1 MIYVKINDT
10 LYPATITGEDKDWNW
25 GERPSK
31 SITVEMS
38 HAEADALFVDGV
50 AWSMVERV
58 EVRKPKLDEN
68 GFPVFDASG
77 MVVVDGTEIRETETD
92 FSDYDLAGELIDHR
106 NGKITAKM
114 GKHTADELLA
124 VIMGGK

>member
-10 LYPATITGEDKDWNW
+10 LYPATITGDLKDWNW

-38 HAEADALFVDGV
+38 HAEANALFVDGAV
-50 AWSMVERV
+50 WGMVIRE
-58 EVRKPKLDEN
+58 EVPTVKLDEN
-68 GFPVFDASG
+68 GMPVMGADG
-77 MVVVDGTEIRETETD
+77 MFVQDGTKIRETEQD
-92 FSDYDLAGELIDHR
+92 CSEYDLAGELIDHR

-114 GKHTADELLA
+114 GKHTAEELLA

>member
-10 LYPATITGEDKDWNW
+10 LYPATITGEPKDWNW

-38 HAEADALFVDGV
+38 HAEADALFVDGAV
-50 AWSMVERV
+50 WGMVERV
-58 EVRKPKLDEN
+58 EVPIVKLDE
-68 GFPVFDASG
+68 SG
-77 MVVVDGTEIRETETD
+77 MPVMCADGLFVQTSTEIRETETD

>member
-38 HAEADALFVDGV
+38 HAEADALFVDGA

-77 MVVVDGTEIRETETD
+77 MVVVDGTEIRETEQD
-92 FSDYDLAGELIDHR
+92 CSDYDLAGDLIDHR

>member
-10 LYPATITGEDKDWNW
+10 LCPATITGEEKDWNW

-38 HAEADALFVDGV
+38 HAEADALFVDGAV
-50 AWSMVERV
+50 WSMVERV
-58 EVRKPKLDEN
+58 EVPTVKLDE
-68 GFPVFDASG
+68 SG
-77 MVVVDGTEIRETETD
+77 MPVMGADGLFVQTGTEIRETEMD
-92 FSDYDLAGELIDHR
+92 FSDYDLAGDLIDHR

>member
-10 LYPATITGEDKDWNW
+10 LYPATITGEEKDWNW

-38 HAEADALFVDGV
+38 HAEADALFVDGA

-77 MVVVDGTEIRETETD
+77 MVVVDGTEIRETEQD
-92 FSDYDLAGELIDHR
+92 CSDYDLAGELIDHR

-114 GKHTADELLA
+114 GKHTAEELLA

>member
-10 LYPATITGEDKDWNW
+10 LYPATITGEEKDWNW

-38 HAEADALFVDGV
+38 HAEANALFVDGAV
-50 AWSMVERV
+50 WSVVERV
-58 EVRKPKLDEN
+58 EVPTVKLDEN
-68 GFPVFDASG
+68 GMPVMGA
-77 MVVVDGTEIRETETD
+77 DGLFVQTGTKIRETETD
-92 FSDYDLAGELIDHR
+92 FSDYDLAGDLIDHR

>member
-10 LYPATITGEDKDWNW
+10 LYPATITGEEKDWNW
-25 GERPSK
+25 GERESK

-38 HAEADALFVDGV
+38 HAEADALFVDGA
-50 AWSMVERV
+50 AWGMVNRV
-58 EVRKPKLDEN
+58 EVPVYQTDE
-68 GFPVFDASG
+68 SG
-77 MVVVDGTEIRETETD
+77 MPVMGADGLFVQSGTKIEEMEKD
-92 FSDYDLAGELIDHR
+92 FSDYDLAGDLIDHR

-114 GKHTADELLA
+114 GKHTAEELLA

>member
-10 LYPATITGEDKDWNW
+10 LYPATVTSYPNNPGWDSRD
-25 GERPSK
+25 SK
-31 SITVEMS
+31 SITVEME
-38 HAEADALFVDGV
+38 HAEADALFVDGAV
-50 AWSMVERV
+50 WSVVDRV
-58 EVRKPKLDEN
+58 EVPVYETDAN
-68 GFPVFDASG
+68 GMPLMGEKGLPVQT
-77 MVVVDGTEIRETETD
+77 GTEIRETETD

-114 GKHTADELLA
+114 GKHTAEELLA

>member
-10 LYPATITGEDKDWNW
+10 LYPATITGEEKDWNW

-38 HAEADALFVDGV
+38 HAEADALFVDGAV
-50 AWSMVERV
+50 WGMVDRV
-58 EVRKPKLDEN
+58 EVPVYKTGEN
-68 GFPVFDASG
+68 GMPVIGADGLF
-77 MVVVDGTEIRETETD
+77 VQTGTEIRETEQD
-92 FSDYDLAGELIDHR
+92 CSDYDLAGDLIDHR

>member
-38 HAEADALFVDGV
+38 HAEADALFVDG
-50 AWSMVERV
+50 ASWSMVERV

-77 MVVVDGTEIRETETD
+77 MVVVDGTEIRETEQD
-92 FSDYDLAGELIDHR
+92 CSDYDLAGDLIDHR

>member
-10 LYPATITGEDKDWNW
+10 LYPATITGEEKDWNW

-38 HAEADALFVDGV
+38 HAEADALFVDGAV
-50 AWSMVERV
+50 WSMVERV
-58 EVRKPKLDEN
+58 EVPTVKLDEN
-68 GFPVFDASG
+68 GMPVIGADG
-77 MVVVDGTEIRETETD
+77 MFVQDGTKIRETEQD
-92 FSDYDLAGELIDHR
+92 CSEYDLAGELIDHR

-114 GKHTADELLA
+114 GKHTAEELLA

>member
-38 HAEADALFVDGV
+38 HAEADALFVDGA

>member
-10 LYPATITGEDKDWNW
+10 LYPATITGEEKDWNW

-38 HAEADALFVDGV
+38 HAEADALFVDGA

-77 MVVVDGTEIRETETD
+77 MVVVDGTEIRETEQD
-92 FSDYDLAGELIDHR
+92 CSDYDLAGDLIDHR

>member
-58 EVRKPKLDEN
+58 EVPKPKLDEN

-77 MVVVDGTEIRETETD
+77 MVVVDGTKIRETEQD
-92 FSDYDLAGELIDHR
+92 CSDYDLAGELIDHR

-114 GKHTADELLA
+114 GKHTAEELLA

>member
-10 LYPATITGEDKDWNW
+10 LYPATITDEMKDWNW

-38 HAEADALFVDGV
+38 HAEADALFVDGA

-77 MVVVDGTEIRETETD
+77 MVVVDGTEIRETEQD
-92 FSDYDLAGELIDHR
+92 CSDYDLAGDLIDHR

-114 GKHTADELLA
+114 GKHTAEELLA

>member
-1 MIYVKINDT
+1 MTYIKINDT
-10 LYPATITGEDKDWNW
+10 LYPATITGETKDWNW

-38 HAEADALFVDGV
+38 HAEANALFVDGAV
-50 AWSMVERV
+50 WSMVERV
-58 EVRKPKLDEN
+58 EVPTVKLDEN
-68 GFPVFDASG
+68 GMPVMGADG
-77 MVVVDGTEIRETETD
+77 MFVQDGTKIRETEQD
-92 FSDYDLAGELIDHR
+92 FSEYDLAGDLIDHR

>member
-25 GERPSK
+25 GERASK

-38 HAEADALFVDGV
+38 HAEADALFVDGAV
-50 AWSMVERV
+50 WSMVERV
-58 EVRKPKLDEN
+58 EVPTVKLDE
-68 GFPVFDASG
+68 SG
-77 MVVVDGTEIRETETD
+77 MPVMGADGLFVQTGTEIRETEMD
-92 FSDYDLAGELIDHR
+92 FSDYDLAGDLIDHR

-114 GKHTADELLA
+114 GKHTAEELLA

>member
-10 LYPATITGEDKDWNW
+10 LYPATITGEEKDWNW

-38 HAEADALFVDGV
+38 HAEADALFVDGA

-77 MVVVDGTEIRETETD
+77 MVVVDGTEIRETEMD

-114 GKHTADELLA
+114 GKHTAEELLA

>member
-10 LYPATITGEDKDWNW
+10 LYPAVITGEMKDWNW
-25 GERPSK
+25 GERESK

-38 HAEADALFVDGV
+38 HAEASALFVDGV
-50 AWSMVERV
+50 AWSIIERV
-58 EVRKPKLDEN
+58 EAPVLKTDET
-68 GFPVFDASG
+68 
-77 MVVVDGTEIRETETD
+77 GTMTRSDVEIHETEYD
-92 FSDYDLAGELIDHR
+92 FSEYEIAGDLIDHR

-114 GKHTADELLA
+114 GKPTAEELLA

>member
-10 LYPATITGEDKDWNW
+10 LYPATITDEMKDWNW
-25 GERPSK
+25 GERPAK

-38 HAEADALFVDGV
+38 HAEASALFVDGAV
-50 AWSMVERV
+50 WGMVNRV
-58 EVRKPKLDEN
+58 EV
-68 GFPVFDASG
+68 PVYKTGESG
-77 MVVVDGTEIRETETD
+77 MPVIGADGRFIQDGTEIRETEID

-114 GKHTADELLA
+114 GKHTAEELLA

>member
-10 LYPATITGEDKDWNW
+10 LYPATITGEEKDWNW

-38 HAEADALFVDGV
+38 HAEADALFVDGA

-77 MVVVDGTEIRETETD
+77 MVVVDGTEIRETEQD
-92 FSDYDLAGELIDHR
+92 CSDYDLAGDLIDHR

-114 GKHTADELLA
+114 GKHTTEELLA

>member
-10 LYPATITGEDKDWNW
+10 LYPATVTSYPNNPGW
-25 GERPSK
+25 GGRDTK
-31 SITVEMS
+31 HVTVEME
-38 HAEADALFVDGV
+38 HAEADALFVDGAV
-50 AWSMVERV
+50 WSVVDRV
-58 EVRKPKLDEN
+58 EVPVYETDAN
-68 GFPVFDASG
+68 GMPLMG
-77 MVVVDGTEIRETETD
+77 EKGLPIQTGTEIRETETD
-92 FSDYDLAGELIDHR
+92 CSDYDLAGELIDHR

>member
-10 LYPATITGEDKDWNW
+10 LYPATVTGYPNNPEWDGRDT
-25 GERPSK
+25 RH
-31 SITVEMS
+31 ITVEMP
-38 HAEADALFVDGV
+38 HAEANALFVDGA

-58 EVRKPKLDEN
+58 EVPVYKTDEN
-68 GFPVFDASG
+68 GMPVMGKDGLFIQT
-77 MVVVDGTEIRETETD
+77 GTETRETVQD
-92 FSDYDLAGELIDHR
+92 CSDYDLAGDLIDHR

-114 GKHTADELLA
+114 GKHTAEELLA

>member
-38 HAEADALFVDGV
+38 HAEADALFVDGA

-77 MVVVDGTEIRETETD
+77 MVVVDGTEIRETEQD
-92 FSDYDLAGELIDHR
+92 CSDYDLAGELIDHR

-114 GKHTADELLA
+114 GKHTAEELLA

>member
-10 LYPATITGEDKDWNW
+10 LYPATITGEEKDWNW

-31 SITVEMS
+31 SITVEMT
-38 HAEADALFVDGV
+38 HAEADALFVDGA

-114 GKHTADELLA
+114 GKHTAEELLA

>member
-25 GERPSK
+25 GERASK

-38 HAEADALFVDGV
+38 HAEADALFVDGAV
-50 AWSMVERV
+50 WSMVERV

-77 MVVVDGTEIRETETD
+77 MVVVDGTEIRETEMD
-92 FSDYDLAGELIDHR
+92 FSDYDLAGDLIDHR

-114 GKHTADELLA
+114 GKHTAEELLA

>member
-10 LYPATITGEDKDWNW
+10 LYPATITGEMKDWNW

-38 HAEADALFVDGV
+38 HAEASALFVDGV
-50 AWSMVERV
+50 AWSMVEQI
-58 EVRKPKLDEN
+58 EVPELKTDEN
-68 GFPVFDASG
+68 GYPVPGENG
-77 MVVVDGTEIRETETD
+77 MFIQIGTKIKETEQD
-92 FSDYDLAGELIDHR
+92 FSEYDLAGDLIDHR

-114 GKHTADELLA
+114 GKHTAEELLS

>member
-10 LYPATITGEDKDWNW
+10 LYPATVTSYPNNPGWDGRD
-25 GERPSK
+25 SK
-31 SITVEMS
+31 SITVEME
-38 HAEADALFVDGV
+38 HAEADALFVDGAV
-50 AWSMVERV
+50 WSVVDRV
-58 EVRKPKLDEN
+58 EVPVYETDAN
-68 GFPVFDASG
+68 GMPLMGNDG
-77 MVVVDGTEIRETETD
+77 LPIQTGTEIRETEQD
-92 FSDYDLAGELIDHR
+92 CSDYDLAGDLIDHR

>member
-10 LYPATITGEDKDWNW
+10 LYPATITGEMKDWNW

-38 HAEADALFVDGV
+38 HVEASALFVDGV
-50 AWSMVERV
+50 AWSMIEQI
-58 EVRKPKLDEN
+58 EVPELKTDEN
-68 GFPVFDASG
+68 GYPVPGENG
-77 MVVVDGTEIRETETD
+77 MFIQIGTKIKETEQD
-92 FSDYDLAGELIDHR
+92 FSEYDLAGDLIDHR
-106 NGKITAKM
+106 DGKITAKM
-114 GKHTADELLA
+114 GKHTAEELLA

>member
-10 LYPATITGEDKDWNW
+10 LYPATITGELKDWNW
-25 GERPSK
+25 GERESK
-31 SITVEMS
+31 SITVEMT
-38 HAEADALFVDGV
+38 HAEANALFVDGA
-50 AWSMVERV
+50 AWSMVDRV
-58 EVRKPKLDEN
+58 EV
-68 GFPVFDASG
+68 PVYETDALG
-77 MVVVDGTEIRETETD
+77 HYVMGADGLFVQTGTEIRETEMD

-114 GKHTADELLA
+114 GKHTAEELLA

>member
-10 LYPATITGEDKDWNW
+10 LYPATITGEAKDWNW

-31 SITVEMS
+31 SITVEMP
-38 HAEADALFVDGV
+38 HAEANALFVDGAV
-50 AWSMVERV
+50 WSMVERV
-58 EVRKPKLDEN
+58 EVPTVKLDE
-68 GFPVFDASG
+68 SG
-77 MVVVDGTEIRETETD
+77 MPVMGADGMFVQDGTKIRETETD
-92 FSDYDLAGELIDHR
+92 CSDYDLAGELIDHR